1 MAKDFWGTAGR
12 EFCCL
17 PSFLA
22 AGVAVV
28 TAQIITLERVAP
40 FGYLETFKEH
50 LSKPTVMHTD
60 IKV

>member
-12 EFCCL
+12 ELCSL
-17 PSFLA
+17 PSFPA

-40 FGYLETFKEH
+40 FGYLETF
-50 LSKPTVMHTD
+50 
-60 IKV
+60 